1 MWWINY
7 EKIIF
12 LKYGSVIS
20 KEEVSKLLDDKW
32 DITCSEHDSSYFGVY
47 FAYAGL
53 YADKL
58 TITDNYT
65 PHSNEWLEEDNKE
78 FSTIIKVSFTNGKNP
93 EKLSRYKFLKNTFNQ
108 LDGLSIISD
117 ECIEEE

>member
-1 MWWINY
+1 MKKLY
-7 EKIIF
+7 F
-12 LKYGSVIS
+12 LKYGSATS
-20 KEEVSKLLDDKW
+20 KKEVSKLLDDKW

-47 FAYAGL
+47 FAYTGL

-58 TITDNYT
+58 IITDNYIS
-65 PHSNEWLEEDNKE
+65 HSNEWLEEDDKE

-93 EKLSRYKFLKNTFNQ
+93 EKLSRYKFLKNAFNK
-108 LDGLSIISD
+108 LDGIFIICD

>member
-1 MWWINY
+1 MKKLY
-7 EKIIF
+7 F

-93 EKLSRYKFLKNTFNQ
+93 EKLSRYKFLKNAFNQ
-108 LDGLSIISD
+108 FDGLSIISD
-117 ECIEEE
+117 ECIVEE